1 MNAKERFYSGLAKE
15 TIGKITSNTDNWTSF
30 LRTMSRN
37 YEFTYPEQVMIY
49 AQRPN
54 ATFCKP
60 YEDWNA
66 ENYRRYVKRGSTG
79 IALFVMNRD
88 KPYLRYVFDV
98 ADTGVRRSSPELKPW
113 EVTPEN
119 RSYVMEAMERTF
131 GVAAD
136 GVLEAQLEDIAS
148 ALAAEY
154 WDDYK
159 KQFLDIVANSF
170 LEEYDE
176 LNIEVAFKNA
186 VANSVSYTMYCRFVE
201 SPDNYFEHEDFQK
214 VFDFNT
220 RQTVNALGTAV
231 NAISTRMFQEI
242 EKAIGE
248 HEQIK
253 ATERSTD
260 YERDDLQTGR
270 RLSDSEPSVG
280 ERGRETS
287 GQVRQDASSIFGTEQ
302 SDAPERHDSDGEP
315 VPAPV
320 GDRGN
325 SESQSGVSDGA
336 VPEGQ
341 PRTGQGNAADGVGA
355 AHEQPESTG
364 GGSRDDGAYQQL
376 SLNLFLSENEQISF
390 IDRAESFTPSA
401 FSFAQEEIDHFLLL
415 GSNTDEARKVVALE
429 YMKQKPLEEIVQTLK
444 QVYHGGYGLKEDSGN
459 ICAWYAEDGIHLGS
473 TQKMGAGTNVQDK
486 LVAVHHLDVGWR
498 PSDMTQRNGRIIRQG
513 NRNKEVQ
520 VYQYV
525 TEGTFDAY
533 LYQTLENKQKF
544 ISQIMTSKS
553 PVRSCDD
560 VDEQALSYAEIKALC
575 AGNPLIKEKM
585 DLDID
590 VARLKVL
597 KADHQSQQYRMED
610 KLLKYFPAEIEKQ
623 TGYIHGFEADIKT
636 VEAHPQIAD
645 GFCGMEIMGKAYT
658 EKADAGEI
666 LLAACKDT
674 KSADPVPLGSYR
686 GFQMELSF
694 DSFRNEFDV
703 TLKGAV
709 SHRVALG
716 TDARG
721 NITRLDN
728 ALAGILERLERANE
742 QLNNLY
748 NQQEAAKAEVG
759 KPFPQE
765 AELTAKSQRL
775 AELDAAL
782 NMEDSVENRDERS
795 ESERPSVLADLKS
808 KAEHIPPAK
817 YSETREEVL

>member
-1 MNAKERFYSGLAKE
+1 MKNEKWDDVHGNTTPDDRMVAFLESPTDSYAILQLREDVDDNIPLMFANYSYLQKKEMEPEIDRYEVVYHGS
-15 TIGKITSNTDNWTSF
+15 IS
-30 LRTMSRN
+30 MS
-37 YEFTYPEQVMIY
+37 
-49 AQRPN
+49 
-54 ATFCKP
+54 
-60 YEDWNA
+60 ED
-66 ENYRRYVKRGSTG
+66 V
-79 IALFVMNRD
+79 NR
-88 KPYLRYVFDV
+88 
-98 ADTGVRRSSPELKPW
+98 
-113 EVTPEN
+113 
-119 RSYVMEAMERTF
+119 
-131 GVAAD
+131 
-136 GVLEAQLEDIAS
+136 QLEDLYVKFNIDHP
-148 ALAAEY
+148 
-154 WDDYK
+154 DD
-159 KQFLDIVANSF
+159 FRGHSMSVSDIVALKVVGEVSF
-170 LEEYDE
+170 HYVDSVGFQKLENFMKSENY
-176 LNIEVAFKNA
+176 LKNA
-186 VANSVSYTMYCRFVE
+186 EMAM
-201 SPDNYFEHEDFQK
+201 ED
-214 VFDFNT
+214 
-220 RQTVNALGTAV
+220 
-231 NAISTRMFQEI
+231 
-242 EKAIGE
+242 
-248 HEQIK
+248 
-253 ATERSTD
+253 D
-260 YERDDLQTGR
+260 YG
-270 RLSDSEPSVG
+270 
-280 ERGRETS
+280 
-287 GQVRQDASSIFGTEQ
+287 
-302 SDAPERHDSDGEP
+302 
-315 VPAPV
+315 
-320 GDRGN
+320 
-325 SESQSGVSDGA
+325 
-336 VPEGQ
+336 
-341 PRTGQGNAADGVGA
+341 
-355 AHEQPESTG
+355 
-364 GGSRDDGAYQQL
+364 
-376 SLNLFLSENEQISF
+376 
-390 IDRAESFTPSA
+390 
-401 FSFAQEEIDHFLLL
+401 
-415 GSNTDEARKVVALE
+415 
-429 YMKQKPLEEIVQTLK
+429 
-444 QVYHGGYGLKEDSGN
+444 
-459 ICAWYAEDGIHLGS
+459 
-473 TQKMGAGTNVQDK
+473 
-486 LVAVHHLDVGWR
+486 
-498 PSDMTQRNGRIIRQG
+498 
-513 NRNKEVQ
+513 
-520 VYQYV
+520 
-525 TEGTFDAY
+525 
-533 LYQTLENKQKF
+533 
-544 ISQIMTSKS
+544 IMTSKS